1 MNFAKFGSD
10 PHCAT
15 LSRLIE
21 SSDDCQIVY
30 HADGVR
36 NDLFDTTMDA
46 VLVGFVE
53 DETEL
58 RALIRHLAEF
68 RKPIVLSHP
77 ANLSLLTHYEIE
89 HTTENLR
96 VPIVPVW
103 PDCDQP
109 AIDALISTA
118 DPTNQSDAEG
128 IGTVEQA
135 RIARF
140 SNQTDYESLLRQFAC
155 DMATIRPLVG
165 DLSSVGGM
173 SLNPTGKMGVP
184 TNVQMTGPRGILVHW
199 SVEPFQRDA
208 GTTIS
213 INGTNGVAKLT
224 IADGQHTLETRL
236 TGTPARTESWDR
248 TAIERSMLDGLRK
261 KLTPAA
267 ATAATVSRPRWDD
280 ATRSLELAEALEKSL
295 KKKRLV
301 HLNYEG
307 RGEANAFKGT
317 MASLGCALLC
327 GGMLLMIV
335 TAVLSRVAE
344 VQQWGGV
351 SSALSVIPYLLLATL
366 VIFLLVQL
374 LRFVIPVKSGDG

>member
-30 HADGVR
+30 HADDVR
-36 NDLFDTTMDA
+36 NDLFDTAMDA
-46 VLVGFVE
+46 ILVGFVE

-140 SNQTDYESLLRQFAC
+140 SNQTDYES
-155 DMATIRPLVG
+155 
-165 DLSSVGGM
+165 
-173 SLNPTGKMGVP
+173 
-184 TNVQMTGPRGILVHW
+184 
-199 SVEPFQRDA
+199 
-208 GTTIS
+208 
-213 INGTNGVAKLT
+213 
-224 IADGQHTLETRL
+224 
-236 TGTPARTESWDR
+236 
-248 TAIERSMLDGLRK
+248 
-261 KLTPAA
+261 
-267 ATAATVSRPRWDD
+267 
-280 ATRSLELAEALEKSL
+280 
-295 KKKRLV
+295 
-301 HLNYEG
+301 
-307 RGEANAFKGT
+307 
-317 MASLGCALLC
+317 
-327 GGMLLMIV
+327 
-335 TAVLSRVAE
+335 
-344 VQQWGGV
+344 
-351 SSALSVIPYLLLATL
+351 
-366 VIFLLVQL
+366 
-374 LRFVIPVKSGDG
+374 